1 MVARNPQIGE
11 QAYRSRALQYLAWL
25 DFPATRQQ
33 ILAHFARKNTPM
45 ELYEDTLALP
55 ERTFASPGEFA
66 DADSGST
73 ARIDRQFWPRTF
85 IHSTAT
91 ECCVSGFAN
100 TP

>member
-11 QAYRSRALQYLAWL
+11 QAYRARALQYLAWL

-55 ERTFASPGEFA
+55 ELTFASASEFA
-66 DADSGST
+66 DAVLE
-73 ARIDRQFWPRTF
+73 IHRQRPPHTWTSKEIRD
-85 IHSTAT
+85 
-91 ECCVSGFAN
+91 
-100 TP
+100 

>member
-1 MVARNPQIGE
+1 MAARNPQIGE

-55 ERTFASPGEFA
+55 ERTFASASEFA
-66 DADSGST
+66 DAVLEHH
-73 ARIDRQFWPRTF
+73 RQRPPHTWTSKEIRD
-85 IHSTAT
+85 
-91 ECCVSGFAN
+91 
-100 TP
+100 

>member
-11 QAYRSRALQYLAWL
+11 KAYRSRALQYLAWL

-55 ERTFASPGEFA
+55 ERNFASAGEFA
-66 DADSGST
+66 DAVLEVH
-73 ARIDRQFWPRTF
+73 RQRPPHTWTSKEIRD
-85 IHSTAT
+85 
-91 ECCVSGFAN
+91 
-100 TP
+100 

>member
-55 ERTFASPGEFA
+55 ERTFASASEFA
-66 DADSGST
+66 DAVLE
-73 ARIDRQFWPRTF
+73 IHRQRPPHTWTSKEIRD
-85 IHSTAT
+85 
-91 ECCVSGFAN
+91 
-100 TP
+100 

>member
-11 QAYRSRALQYLAWL
+11 QAYRARALQYLAWL

-55 ERTFASPGEFA
+55 ERTFASASEFA
-66 DADSGST
+66 DAVLEVH
-73 ARIDRQFWPRTF
+73 RQRPPHAWTSKEIRD
-85 IHSTAT
+85 
-91 ECCVSGFAN
+91 
-100 TP
+100 